1 MFILLQ
7 TMPRSAKLDRAE
19 IAIKA
24 MYFFWEHGFDG
35 ASIDALIRA
44 VGTTRFT
51 LYQLFDGKEGLYAA
65 ALDQYRDTIVTQAL
79 VVMTIP
85 AAGIDGIA
93 NYFEFLIQQAQQQN
107 CLSRGCL
114 MTNTM
119 VILPDHDGAIATKVD
134 AHFERITAG
143 MRQTL
148 SSASSANAAA
158 IDAQAL
164 YLATFAQGLWIRARA
179 GADAVTLRAADRAAI
194 APLELT

>member
-1 MFILLQ
+1 
-7 TMPRSAKLDRAE
+7 MPRSAKLDRAE
-19 IAIKA
+19 IIVKA
-24 MYFFWEHGFDG
+24 MHFFWEHGFDG

-79 VVMTIP
+79 AVMTAP
-85 AAGIDGIA
+85 DAGIDGIA

-119 VILPDHDGAIATKVD
+119 VTLPDRDGAIVAKIND
-134 AHFERITAG
+134 HFERITAG
-143 MRQTL
+143 MRQALSSTL
-148 SSASSANAAA
+148 SGNAAM
-158 IDAQAL
+158 IDSQAL
-164 YLATFAQGLWIRARA
+164 CLATFAQGLWIRARA
-179 GADAVTLRAADRAAI
+179 GADAVTLRAAYRAAI
-194 APLELT
+194 APLKST